1 MITVMVVD
9 DHEVVRAGLARV
21 LGTAP
26 DVRIIAQAGD
36 GEEALGLLDHVSPD
50 VILMDLSMPG
60 MDGVTATRRI
70 LARRPDACVVALTSF
85 GDRERVMAMVDAGA
99 RGYLVKDGDP
109 DELVRAVRTA
119 AAGESPLAP
128 VAASA
133 LLRSRQTR
141 AWLDELTSRERE
153 VLSLLAAGLANRA
166 IGERLGVT
174 EATVKAH
181 LTRVYTRLGVNDRM
195 SAARR
200 ARELGLG
207 PKGGDGGRSDGV

>member
-9 DHEVVRAGLARV
+9 DHAVVRAGLARV

-26 DVRIIAQAGD
+26 DLEIVAQASD
-36 GEEALGLLDHVSPD
+36 GAEALELLETVAPD

-70 LARRPDACVVALTSF
+70 LADHPRACVVALTSF
-85 GDRERVMAMVDAGA
+85 GDRERVISMVDAGA

-109 DELVRAVRTA
+109 EELVRAVRA
-119 AAGESPLAP
+119 AAEGGSPLAP

-133 LLRSRQTR
+133 LLRSRQAR
-141 AWLDELTSRERE
+141 ACLDDLTTRERE
-153 VLSLLAAGLANRA
+153 VLELLAAGLPNRA
-166 IGERLGVT
+166 IGTRLGVT

-181 LTRVYTRLGVNDRM
+181 LTRVYTRLGVADRV
-195 SAARR
+195 SAAMR

-207 PKGGDGGRSDGV
+207 PQGDAPSHGSG

>member
-9 DHEVVRAGLARV
+9 DHAVVRAGLVRV

-26 DVRIIAQAGD
+26 DVRIVAQAADGD
-36 GEEALGLLDHVSPD
+36 EALGLLAHVDPD

-70 LARRPDACVVALTSF
+70 LAMRPNACVVALTSF
-85 GDRERVMAMVDAGA
+85 GDRERVITMVDAGA

-109 DELVRAVRTA
+109 EELITA
-119 AAGESPLAP
+119 IRSAAGGGSPLAP
-128 VAASA
+128 VAASV
-133 LLRSRQTR
+133 LLRSRQAR
-141 AWLDELTSRERE
+141 SSLQDLTTRERE
-153 VLSLLAAGLANRA
+153 VLELLAAGLSNRA

-181 LTRVYTRLGVNDRM
+181 LTRVYTRLGVTDRV
-195 SAARR
+195 SAAMR
-200 ARELGLG
+200 AREMGLG
-207 PKGGDGGRSDGV
+207 PEASGSRS

>member
-9 DHEVVRAGLARV
+9 DHAVVRAGLARV

-26 DVRIIAQAGD
+26 DLRIVAQAGD
-36 GEEALGLLDHVSPD
+36 GKEALELLDHVSPD

-70 LARRPDACVVALTSF
+70 LSRDPDACVVALTSF
-85 GDRERVMAMVDAGA
+85 GDRDRVMTMVDAGA

-109 DELVRAVRTA
+109 EELVDAVRVA
-119 AAGESPLAP
+119 AAGGSPLAP

-133 LLRSRQTR
+133 LLRSRQVR
-141 AWLDELTSRERE
+141 AYLQDLTTRERE
-153 VLSLLAAGLANRA
+153 VLELLAAGLPNRA

-181 LTRVYTRLGVNDRM
+181 LTRVYNRLGVTDRV
-195 SAARR
+195 SAALR
-200 ARELGLG
+200 AREMGLG
-207 PKGGDGGRSDGV
+207 PQPE

>member
-26 DVRIIAQAGD
+26 DLRIIAQAGD
-36 GEEALGLLDHVSPD
+36 GEEALGLLKHVSPD

-70 LARRPDACVVALTSF
+70 LARQPDACVVALTSF
-85 GDRERVMAMVDAGA
+85 SDRERVMAMVDAGA

-128 VAASA
+128 VAASV

-195 SAARR
+195 SAAMR

-207 PKGGDGGRSDGV
+207 PKGDDPGTS